1 MSDAQQA
8 EVSSSARRIVHFTCR
23 ALIVLLFG
31 GTAASAQ
38 TAATPADP
46 DNYPNRTI
54 RYVVPY
60 PPGAFNDTLARIVS
74 QKLSEAWDVP
84 VVVENRPGG
93 GTLIGSE
100 AVAKAP
106 PDGYTLLGVAF
117 PFGANPS
124 IYKNLPYDTLKDFT
138 PLIFAGQ
145 TQNLLV
151 IKPSLPI
158 NSVKELIDYAKKN
171 PGKVSY
177 GSTGIGSS
185 NHLSMELFKS
195 MAGIDLV
202 HVPYKGSAPMVND
215 MLGGHIDIA
224 FDNTPNVLPQ
234 VNADKLRALG
244 VSSKARSAAR
254 SQCADGVRGR
264 RSRLRGHGV
273 VRHRR
278 TRRHEAGDRAEAQR
292 GDQRD
297 LQDGR
302 CETTIRRPG
311 RRPRRR
317 TAVAIRRSHSRRDRR
332 NGRRSSRTRISS
344 RNEGS
349 RQARDVVEPAR

>member
-1 MSDAQQA
+1 MSETQRA
-8 EVSSSARRIVHFTCR
+8 EVASSARRLIHFACR
-23 ALIVLLFG
+23 ALLVLLLG

-38 TAATPADP
+38 TAPAPVDP

-60 PPGAFNDTLARIVS
+60 PPGGFNDTLARIVS
-74 QKLSEAWDVP
+74 QKLSEAWGVP

-93 GTLIGSE
+93 GTLIGTE
-100 AVAKAP
+100 GVAKAA

-124 IYKNLPYDTLKDFT
+124 IYKNLPYDTVKDFT
-138 PLIFAGQ
+138 PLILAGQ

-151 IKPSLPI
+151 IKPSMPI
-158 NSVKELIDYAKKN
+158 NSVKELIDYARKN

-195 MAGIDLV
+195 MAGIDIV

-215 MLGGHIDIA
+215 LLGGHIDTA

-234 VNADKLRALG
+234 VKADKLRALG
-244 VSSKARSAAR
+244 VSSKTRSALAGNLPTV
-254 SQCADGVRGR
+254 S
-264 RSRLRGHGV
+264 
-273 VRHRR
+273 
-278 TRRHEAGDRAEAQR
+278 EAGVPGYEVTVWFGIVGPTGMRPEIVQKLNAEMNAILKMDDVKRRFVDQGVEPVGGTASQFADHIRAEIQKWAK
-292 GDQRD
+292 
-297 LQDGR
+297 
-302 CETTIRRPG
+302 
-311 RRPRRR
+311 
-317 TAVAIRRSHSRRDRR
+317 
-332 NGRRSSRTRISS
+332 
-344 RNEGS
+344 
-349 RQARDVVEPAR
+349 VVKDANIQPE

>member
-1 MSDAQQA
+1 MSDMQQA
-8 EVSSSARRIVHFTCR
+8 EVTSRARRLVHFACR
-23 ALIVLLFG
+23 VLFVLLAG
-31 GTAASAQ
+31 AAIASMRTAPAS
-38 TAATPADP
+38 ADP
-46 DNYPNRTI
+46 DTYPNRTI
-54 RYVVPY
+54 RYIVPY

-74 QKLSEAWDVP
+74 QKLSEAWGVP

-93 GTLIGSE
+93 GTLIGTE

-124 IYKNLPYDTLKDFT
+124 IYKNLPYDTVKDFT

-151 IKPSLPI
+151 VRPSLAI
-158 NSVKELIDYAKKN
+158 HSLQELIDYAKKN

-195 MAGIDLV
+195 MAGIDIV

-215 MLGGHIDIA
+215 LLGGHIDTA

-234 VNADKLRALG
+234 VNGDKLRALG
-244 VSSKARSAAR
+244 VSSKTRSALA
-254 SQCADGVRGR
+254 ANVPT
-264 RSRLRGHGV
+264 V
-273 VRHRR
+273 
-278 TRRHEAGDRAEAQR
+278 TEAGVPGYEVTVWFGIVGPAGMPPAIVQKLNAEMNTIFKMDDVKRRFMEQGVDPVGGTPSLFADHIRAEIQKWAK
-292 GDQRD
+292 
-297 LQDGR
+297 
-302 CETTIRRPG
+302 
-311 RRPRRR
+311 
-317 TAVAIRRSHSRRDRR
+317 
-332 NGRRSSRTRISS
+332 
-344 RNEGS
+344 
-349 RQARDVVEPAR
+349 VVKDANIQPE

>member
-1 MSDAQQA
+1 MSETLRA
-8 EVSSSARRIVHFTCR
+8 EVTSSARRLVHFTCC
-23 ALIVLLFG
+23 ALLAFFLG
-31 GTAASAQ
+31 AGAASAQ
-38 TAATPADP
+38 TATTPPDP
-46 DNYPNRTI
+46 GNYPNRTI
-54 RYVVPY
+54 RYIVPY

-74 QKLSEAWDVP
+74 QKLAEAWGVP

-124 IYKNLPYDTLKDFT
+124 IYKNLPYDTVKDFT

-151 IKPSLPI
+151 IRPSLPI
-158 NSVKELIDYAKKN
+158 NSLKELIDYAKAN

-177 GSTGIGSS
+177 GSTGTGSS

-195 MAGIDLV
+195 MTGIDIV

-215 MLGGHIDIA
+215 LLGGHIDTA

-234 VNADKLRALG
+234 VNGGKLRALG
-244 VSSKARSAAR
+244 VSSTTRSALAPNVPTV
-254 SQCADGVRGR
+254 SEAGVRGYEVTVWFGIVGPAGMRPEIVQKLNAEINTIFKMDDVKR
-264 RSRLRGHGV
+264 RFVEQGV
-273 VRHRR
+273 EPVGGTPSQFADHI
-278 TRRHEAGDRAEAQR
+278 RAEIQKW
-292 GDQRD
+292 GK
-297 LQDGR
+297 
-302 CETTIRRPG
+302 
-311 RRPRRR
+311 
-317 TAVAIRRSHSRRDRR
+317 
-332 NGRRSSRTRISS
+332 
-344 RNEGS
+344 
-349 RQARDVVEPAR
+349 VVKDANIQPE

>member
-1 MSDAQQA
+1 MSDTPQA
-8 EVSSSARRIVHFTCR
+8 EVFSSARRFVYFTCR
-23 ALIVLLFG
+23 ALLALVLG
-31 GTAASAQ
+31 GTAPSAQ
-38 TAATPADP
+38 TAGPPAEQ
-46 DNYPNRTI
+46 DNYPSRAI

-74 QKLSEAWDVP
+74 QKLSEAWNVP

-100 AVAKAP
+100 AVAKAA

-124 IYKNLPYDTLKDFT
+124 IYKNLPYDTVKDFT
-138 PLIFAGQ
+138 PLILAGQ

-158 NSVKELIDYAKKN
+158 HSVKELIDYAKKN

-195 MAGIDLV
+195 MTGIDVV

-234 VNADKLRALG
+234 VNGEKLRALG
-244 VSSKARSAAR
+244 VSSKARSALAANVPTV
-254 SQCADGVRGR
+254 S
-264 RSRLRGHGV
+264 
-273 VRHRR
+273 
-278 TRRHEAGDRAEAQR
+278 EAGVPGYEVTVWFGIVGPAGMKPEVVQKLNAEMNAIFKMDDVKRRFVDQGVEPVGGPPSQLADHIRAEIHKWAK
-292 GDQRD
+292 
-297 LQDGR
+297 
-302 CETTIRRPG
+302 
-311 RRPRRR
+311 
-317 TAVAIRRSHSRRDRR
+317 
-332 NGRRSSRTRISS
+332 
-344 RNEGS
+344 
-349 RQARDVVEPAR
+349 VVKDANIQPE

>member
-1 MSDAQQA
+1 MSETQRA
-8 EVSSSARRIVHFTCR
+8 EVKSSALRVVHFACR
-23 ALIVLLFG
+23 ALLVLLVG
-31 GTAASAQ
+31 VTAAAAQ

-46 DNYPNRTI
+46 DHYPNRTI

-60 PPGAFNDTLARIVS
+60 PPGGFNDTLGRIVA
-74 QKLSEAWDVP
+74 QKLSEAWGVP

-93 GTLIGSE
+93 GTLIGTES
-100 AVAKAP
+100 VAKAP

-124 IYKNLPYDTLKDFT
+124 IYKSLPYDTVKDFT

-234 VNADKLRALG
+234 VNGDKLRALG
-244 VSSKARSAAR
+244 VSSKARSTLAANVPTV
-254 SQCADGVRGR
+254 S
-264 RSRLRGHGV
+264 
-273 VRHRR
+273 
-278 TRRHEAGDRAEAQR
+278 EAGVPGYEVTVWFGIVGPPGMKPEIVHKLNTELNAIFKMDDVKRRFVDQGVDPVGGTPAQFADHIRAEIAKW
-292 GDQRD
+292 
-297 LQDGR
+297 
-302 CETTIRRPG
+302 
-311 RRPRRR
+311 
-317 TAVAIRRSHSRRDRR
+317 AK
-332 NGRRSSRTRISS
+332 
-344 RNEGS
+344 
-349 RQARDVVEPAR
+349 VVKDANIQPE